1 MADVFQSMISE
12 KGITQLFE
20 SRTGIQP
27 AYLDKTGEKKKRIR
41 KDF

>member
-20 SRTGIQP
+20 SKTGIQP
-27 AYLDKTGEKKKRIR
+27 ACFGYNEKEKR
-41 KDF
+41 F